1 MGARTSV
8 IAVRGRVGVACGKA
22 IEDLGEAGGAPG
34 APRLTRMSTGRDG
47 RWPSGDVAPWT
58 R

>member
-1 MGARTSV
+1 
-8 IAVRGRVGVACGKA
+8 VGVACGKA

-58 R
+58 RWALVHPVNIWAS

>member
-1 MGARTSV
+1 
-8 IAVRGRVGVACGKA
+8 VGVACGKA

-34 APRLTRMSTGRDG
+34 APRLTRISMGRDG

-58 R
+58 RWALVHLVNIWAS